1 MSLEA
6 KVMPAVAAVV
16 SFIKEQATT
25 DLANFSSVKDNAMSS
40 LTQAQIQSVCRIV
53 ENSIQ
58 ANFLRSSGQIV
69 SVLAEIETKAKK
81 TSRSTKKK

>member
-6 KVMPAVAAVV
+6 KVMPAVAEVV

-25 DLANFSSVKDNAMSS
+25 DLANFSNVKDNVMSS
-40 LTQAQIQSVCRIV
+40 LTQDQIQSVCRIV

-58 ANFLRSSGQIV
+58 SNFIRSSNQIV
-69 SVLAEIETKAKK
+69 SVLTEIEEKAMKS
-81 TSRSTKKK
+81 SRSTKKK

>member
-25 DLANFSSVKDNAMSS
+25 DLANFSNVKDNALHS
-40 LTQAQIQSVCRIV
+40 LTKDQLQSVCRLV
-53 ENSIQ
+53 EQSIQ
-58 ANFLRSSGQIV
+58 SNFIRSSNQIV
-69 SVLAEIETKAKK
+69 SVLTEIETKAAKD
-81 TSRSTKKK
+81 SLGRKKK

>member
-6 KVMPAVAAVV
+6 KAMPAVAEVV

-25 DLANFSSVKDNAMSS
+25 DLANFSNVKDNVMSS
-40 LTQAQIQSVCRIV
+40 LTQDQIQSVCRIV

-58 ANFLRSSGQIV
+58 SNFIRSSNQIV
-69 SVLAEIETKAKK
+69 SVLTEIEEKAMKS
-81 TSRSTKKK
+81 SRSTKKK